1 MATLRDR
8 VLDREPTVGTWL
20 SLGSPAV
27 AELLATQPFDFLLA
41 DMEHSDATAE
51 SITSVLRAVDAAEG
65 DTETIVRLPSTERSH
80 VNRILDA
87 GANGLMVP
95 MIHTAEEARAFAER
109 ARYPPE
115 GGRGIAAGRA
125 AAYGQRTGSYMAS
138 ADDEILTIVQIES
151 ERGLENVADIA
162 SVDPVDALFV
172 GPADLSA
179 ALGSLGEYDE
189 PVFKEAIDRILDAAH
204 DEEVPVGTLAT
215 AGVGPD
221 RWVDAGFDFVV
232 AGIDAEY
239 LAESAENARDAFEA
253 AVDA

>member
-1 MATLRDR
+1 MLAS
-8 VLDREPTVGTWL
+8 EPTVGTWL

-41 DMEHSDATAE
+41 DMEHTDATAE
-51 SITSVLRAVDAAEG
+51 TITSVLRAVDAAEG
-65 DTETIVRLPSTERSH
+65 DTETIVRLPSTDRSH

-95 MIHTAEEARAFAER
+95 MINTADEARSFAGR

-115 GGRGIAAGRA
+115 GVRGIAAGRA
-125 AAYGQRTGSYMAS
+125 AAYGQRIGSYMAS
-138 ADDEILTIVQIES
+138 ADEEILTIVQIES

-162 SVDPVDALFV
+162 AVDPVDALFV

-179 ALGSLGEYDE
+179 ALGILGEYDE
-189 PVFKEAIDRILDAAH
+189 SDFEEAIDRILDAAH
-204 DEEVPVGTLAT
+204 DADVPVGTLAT
-215 AGVGPD
+215 AGVGAD
-221 RWVDAGFDFVV
+221 RWVEAGFDFVV

-239 LAESAENARDAFEA
+239 LAEGAETARGAFEE